1 MKKSQLLFWL
11 LLLPLLIHA
20 QRRSEKESPHS
31 LAVSFGVPVIHKS
44 YVTDYVLPLNF
55 IYEYT
60 KKKNSFG
67 MGIQLSYGHKSFV
80 NNIRDSNEIVEKYCR
95 AQIFSSFASDGIGY
109 YYDGKDDY
117 FNINIPLYYRRYFS
131 DASSDFQFFA
141 QAGLIANINIWSQ
154 NITHFPLIVRNLSPS
169 KCSIIDLKPHERFDT
184 STSFRPISTDLTIGG
199 GFKYN
204 LSKNQSLFG
213 ILQYEYSFEAYSNGQ
228 KLNLYLGYS
237 FRI

>member
-11 LLLPLLIHA
+11 LLLPLFAYA
-20 QRRSEKESPHS
+20 QRRSGIESSHS

-44 YVTDYVLPLNF
+44 KITDYALPFNF
-55 IYEYT
+55 IYEYS
-60 KKKNSFG
+60 KNKNTFG
-67 MGIQLSYGHKSFV
+67 VGIQLSYGHKSFV
-80 NNIRDSNEIVEKYCR
+80 NNIRDSNEIVEKFCR
-95 AQIFSSFASDGIGY
+95 AQIFSSFASDGLV

-117 FNINIPLYYRRYFS
+117 FNINIPFYYRRYFS

-141 QAGLIANINIWSQ
+141 QAGLIANVNIWSQ
-154 NITHFPLIVRNLSPS
+154 NITHFPLIERNLYPS
-169 KCSIIDLKPHERFDT
+169 KCTIIDLKPHEKFIT
-184 STSFRPISTDLTIGG
+184 STSIRPISTDVTVGG

-213 ILQYEYSFEAYSNGQ
+213 ILQYEYSFDAYPNGQ
-228 KLNLYLGYS
+228 KVNLYLGYS